1 MRFSLWAQKQNKQT
15 WSTSVTDRTNHVV
28 DWRVTPSKSV
38 IWIARFEL
46 EIPLELDP
54 KSFSFYYDKKIQQL
68 PGWPKS
74 GWFIIINWK
83 CLISFSMRDTR
94 CVFFLSWKAVPKFWN
109 KFFSAS
115 SVRLALVL
123 HLTVHC
129 AFVYLW
135 WAELQKLCAPGSLRA
150 HHTDTKI
157 ISQVD
162 ALFRKIGPIVLY
174 VGSSQPPNKEA
185 VNQKKN
191 KEAQFC
197 CSTHDSEL
205 THRNTLLFLSH
216 WTNHSNT
223 ILISQSSLELS
234 FPQFYKDFIWINSI
248 SQTSRMPGP
257 CSEES
262 RTDWL
267 FTHVVVADAEI
278 IRKLLDY

>member
-1 MRFSLWAQKQNKQT
+1 MFFFCHERLYQSFGTSSFLLLQCDWLWFCTSLCIAPLSICGGQN
-15 WSTSVTDRTNHVV
+15 SR
-28 DWRVTPSKSV
+28 
-38 IWIARFEL
+38 
-46 EIPLELDP
+46 
-54 KSFSFYYDKKIQQL
+54 SF
-68 PGWPKS
+68 
-74 GWFIIINWK
+74 
-83 CLISFSMRDTR
+83 
-94 CVFFLSWKAVPKFWN
+94 
-109 KFFSAS
+109 
-115 SVRLALVL
+115 VL
-123 HLTVHC
+123 HDHWEHTIQT
-129 AFVYLW
+129 
-135 WAELQKLCAPGSLRA
+135 QK
-150 HHTDTKI
+150 K

-205 THRNTLLFLSH
+205 THRNTSLFLSH

-267 FTHVVVADAEI
+267 FTHIGPVWDRGMRKRVA
-278 IRKLLDY
+278 